1 MSNLSDK
8 SNHDIIIIGGG
19 ISGLYSAYKILQ
31 MAPET
36 KLLVLERYKKHWLG
50 GRAGN
55 EMFQGTMVVNGA
67 GVGRK
72 EKDYLLINLLHEL
85 KIPYDEAPATHNYA
99 STISPPC
106 NVKKVFNVLKKHFK
120 DATSK
125 GPIRKTFREFA
136 LPILGADMYKH
147 FTVCSGY
154 TDYENE
160 DIHDTLYHYGM
171 EDNYANWTALYIPW
185 KQLIDTLSKKVGL
198 KNIRTSSNV
207 DYIENPSPCNFV
219 VHTDK
224 NVSYS
229 CNKVILATTISS
241 VLKLVPGA
249 NDKNSI
255 YQQIHG
261 QVFLRLYGKFSK
273 ASARIMEEYV
283 RGLTIVP
290 GPLQKIIPMEP
301 DNGVYMIAYS
311 DNEAAKSL
319 KPHLENTPENRE
331 YFCDLL
337 ELSLGIPNGTLH
349 LNAIMD
355 FYWPIG
361 THYYEPLP
369 NNFKNRKEF
378 IKKAQTP
385 LPGMVVVG
393 EMISMN
399 QGWTQGALESVDA
412 VVTKKWVD
420 KQC

>member
-1 MSNLSDK
+1 MSNQ
-8 SNHDIIIIGGG
+8 SNYDIIIIGGG
-19 ISGLYSAYKILQ
+19 ISGLYTAYKILQ

-36 KLLVLERYKKHWLG
+36 KLLVLERYKKRWLG

-72 EKDYLLINLLHEL
+72 EKDYLLINLLREL
-85 KIPYDEAPATHNYA
+85 KIPYSEFPVTHNYA
-99 STISPPC
+99 STISPTC
-106 NVKKVFNVLKKHFK
+106 NVKQVVNVLKKHFR

-125 GPIRKTFREFA
+125 GPVKKTFREFA
-136 LPILGADMYKH
+136 LPILGADLYKH
-147 FTVCSGY
+147 FTICSGY

-160 DIHDTLYHYGM
+160 DICDTLYHYGL
-171 EDNYANWTALYIPW
+171 EDNYTKWTGLHIPW
-185 KQLIDTLSKKVGL
+185 KRLIETISKKIGL

-207 DYIENPSPCNFV
+207 DYIENPSLCHYI

-224 NVSYS
+224 NVYYS

-249 NDKNSI
+249 NEKNSI

-261 QVFLRLYGKFSK
+261 QAFLRLYGKFSK
-273 ASARIMEEYV
+273 ASAQIMKEYV
-283 RGLTIVP
+283 HGLTIVP
-290 GPLQKIIPMEP
+290 GPLQKIIPMDY

-319 KPHLENTPENRE
+319 KSRLENTSENRE
-331 YFCDLL
+331 YFCNLL
-337 ELSLGIPNGTLH
+337 ELSLGIPNGTLY
-349 LNAIMD
+349 LNAILD

-361 THYYEPLP
+361 THYYDPLP

-378 IKKAQTP
+378 IKKAQIP
-385 LPGMVVVG
+385 LPCMLVVG

-420 KQC
+420 KYS

>member
-1 MSNLSDK
+1 MVFSVLSISN
-8 SNHDIIIIGGG
+8 
-19 ISGLYSAYKILQ
+19 
-31 MAPET
+31 
-36 KLLVLERYKKHWLG
+36 
-50 GRAGN
+50 
-55 EMFQGTMVVNGA
+55 
-67 GVGRK
+67 
-72 EKDYLLINLLHEL
+72 
-85 KIPYDEAPATHNYA
+85 
-99 STISPPC
+99 
-106 NVKKVFNVLKKHFK
+106 
-120 DATSK
+120 
-125 GPIRKTFREFA
+125 GPVRKTFRKFA
-136 LPILGADMYKH
+136 LPILGLDLYKH
-147 FTVCSGY
+147 FTICSGY

-160 DIHDTLYHYGM
+160 DIYDTLYNYGL
-171 EDNYANWTALYIPW
+171 EDNYAKWTGLHIPW
-185 KQLIDTLSKKVGL
+185 KQLIETISKKIGP
-198 KNIRTSSNV
+198 KNIRISSNV

-249 NDKNSI
+249 NEKNSI

-261 QVFLRLYGKFSK
+261 QPFLRLYGKFSK
-273 ASARIMEEYV
+273 ASAQIMREYV
-283 RGLTIVP
+283 HGLTIVP
-290 GPLQKIIPMEP
+290 GPLQKITPMDS

-319 KPHLENTPENRE
+319 KPRLENTPENRE
-331 YFCDLL
+331 YFCNLL

-349 LNAIMD
+349 LNAILD

-361 THYYEPLP
+361 THYYDPLP

-385 LPGMVVVG
+385 LPCMLVVG

-399 QGWTQGALESVDA
+399 QGWTQGALESVEA

-420 KQC
+420 KYS